1 VRTLSKSDY
10 KLARSCSTKLF
21 YRESG
26 YPDSRSDDPYLTMLA
41 EGGYMVEAL
50 AKAQRPEGVPL
61 EYGGD
66 PTVHFAA
73 TMQLLER
80 ERVTLFEGTLLV
92 GRYLAR
98 VDILEKKGATLRL
111 IEVKAKSYDPA
122 SDSMR
127 GKKGKIAEAWREYLE
142 DITYQVMLLQQL
154 LPDAKIEPRLLMVD
168 KSKRAQL
175 DGIPGLFEI
184 LRKPGADG
192 SLRVSTARYT
202 GPAASVP
209 RLDLLVEVDVSAE
222 VAELLPMVRD
232 QARVFEGVLEPLT
245 KLPPTLTAK
254 CRDCEFGSDG
264 TDGQDG
270 FRECWGPMAD
280 VKPHILNLYQ
290 VGRAKGPNGG
300 PLVEELALK
309 GKASLFDIDEGLL
322 VKADGTVGKLDERRL
337 IQIRHA
343 RSGKPFFG
351 SDLRERLDG
360 VEYPLHFVDFE
371 TSRLA
376 LPYHENMRPYGLVAF
391 QWSCHTIESPGAV
404 PSHSE
409 WLNND
414 DTWPNADFAVSLR
427 KQIGDRGS
435 VLTWAHHEATTMR
448 QIAALLGEFN
458 REQPGLSKWLG
469 QTVDGGRI
477 LDLNDLTRS
486 SFFYPGM
493 GGRTSI
499 KVVLDTLWKADPAMR
514 EQFTELTGREGDET
528 MGPYVSLPPIGIAG
542 VPQDVHEGTGAM
554 RAYQEMMYGEHR
566 NDDAARD
573 GWSQLLKQY
582 CELDTLAM
590 VLIWEYWRRN
600 APVA

>member
-1 VRTLSKSDY
+1 
-10 KLARSCSTKLF
+10 
-21 YRESG
+21 
-26 YPDSRSDDPYLTMLA
+26 
-41 EGGYMVEAL
+41 
-50 AKAQRPEGVPL
+50 
-61 EYGGD
+61 
-66 PTVHFAA
+66 
-73 TMQLLER
+73 
-80 ERVTLFEGTLLV
+80 
-92 GRYLAR
+92 
-98 VDILEKKGATLRL
+98 
-111 IEVKAKSYDPA
+111 
-122 SDSMR
+122 
-127 GKKGKIAEAWREYLE
+127 
-142 DITYQVMLLQQL
+142 
-154 LPDAKIEPRLLMVD
+154 
-168 KSKRAQL
+168 
-175 DGIPGLFEI
+175 
-184 LRKPGADG
+184 
-192 SLRVSTARYT
+192 
-202 GPAASVP
+202 
-209 RLDLLVEVDVSAE
+209 
-222 VAELLPMVRD
+222 
-232 QARVFEGVLEPLT
+232 
-245 KLPPTLTAK
+245 
-254 CRDCEFGSDG
+254 
-264 TDGQDG
+264 
-270 FRECWGPMAD
+270 MAD

-448 QIAALLGEFN
+448 QIATLLGEFN

-514 EQFTELTGREGDET
+514 EQFTELTGRKGEASE
-528 MGPYVSLPPIGIAG
+528 GPYASLPPIEIAG
-542 VPQDVHEGTGAM
+542 IPQDVHEGTGAM

-573 GWSQLLKQY
+573 AWSQLLKQY
-582 CELDTLAM
+582 CQLDTLAM